1 MKQLIK
7 HQKWIAIGAAG
18 MSVVLVVLICLLL
31 FWPRTSSDNAV
42 LGGRSNASAAFNK
55 DVYGVLLL
63 GSDEGATNTNGGN
76 HTDSLTYLA
85 VNRRTG
91 EVIALPIYRDA
102 FIPLSCESGKSDN
115 ANRIYR
121 DYGAEC
127 LKQSI
132 SDLLGLPVD
141 YYLYTTSDAFVTILN
156 DIGPITITPDESF
169 CSNYGNDDQEYCFES
184 GVSQNMNGNELLAY
198 ARYRGNSSGERRAER
213 HVPMI
218 QGILNQCAA
227 DKQVC
232 AGSVLLQMAN
242 GKIQSDIAVEAAID
256 LLRATKVE
264 SLGVVGGTNFEDENG
279 WHQRVDMDDLA
290 KKVQVIRERMGM

>member
-1 MKQLIK
+1 MKQIMK
-7 HQKWIAIGAAG
+7 HQKWLAIGAAV
-18 MSVVLVVLICLLL
+18 MSVVLIIFICLLL
-31 FWPRTSSDNAV
+31 FLPRASGDDAV
-42 LGGRSNASAAFNK
+42 FAGRSNALATFNK

-102 FIPLSCESGKSDN
+102 FIPISCKSGTSDN

-127 LKQSI
+127 LKQSV
-132 SDLLGLPVD
+132 SALLGLPVD

-156 DIGPITITPDESF
+156 DIGPVAITPDESF
-169 CSNYGNDDQEYCFES
+169 CSNFGNDDQEYCFES

-227 DKQVC
+227 DKRVC
-232 AGSVLLQMAN
+232 AGSVLVQMAN
-242 GKIQSDIAVEAAID
+242 GKVQSDIEVEAAID

-264 SLGVVGGTNFEDENG
+264 SLGVVGGSNFEDEHG
-279 WHQRVDMDDLA
+279 WHQRVDLDDLV
-290 KKVQVIRERMGM
+290 KKVQIIRERMGI